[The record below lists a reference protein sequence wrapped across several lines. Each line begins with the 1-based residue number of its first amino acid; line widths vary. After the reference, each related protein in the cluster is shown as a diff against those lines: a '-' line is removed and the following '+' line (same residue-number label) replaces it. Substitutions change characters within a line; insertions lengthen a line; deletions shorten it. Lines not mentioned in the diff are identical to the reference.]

1 MLMSIPGQTM
11 GVSVFTDPLLEATK
25 LTRLELSTTYL
36 IGTLISS
43 LLLPF
48 GGSILDRFG
57 ARIVAMGASL
67 TLGLTLIS
75 FMYIGATSQAVA
87 RLTQG
92 LSPTWAAAAVLT
104 VSFALLR
111 FSGQGMLT
119 MSSRTMMTKWFHRH
133 RGLVSGINGVFVSFG
148 FASAPWAL
156 QSLINFTD
164 WRSAYFYMALTV
176 GAGMTLVAWIFYRD
190 NPEKCGLRMDGDPA
204 SPTPGGTGAADMLA
218 EEWAATRHQALRSR
232 AFWAVTASLAIQSMV
247 FTGITFHIVD
257 LGREAGIASESAV
270 ELFLPIAAVSTL
282 VGLLSG
288 WAADRV
294 EVRSLVLVFL
304 AAQALGFA
312 GAAHLGEPTLAV
324 LMVVGCGAANGL
336 FGTIASVAIPNLFG
350 RKHLGAIAS
359 AQMSCMVAGSAVG
372 PALLAV
378 AKIFSGSYRQGLLL
392 CCGLSLV
399 AVALTLRTVPH
410 RAPQRQSR

>member
-1 MLMSIPGQTM
+1 MKEPYSE
-11 GVSVFTDPLLEATK
+11 GVANQEAEGDSPL
-25 LTRLELSTTYL
+25 R
-36 IGTLISS
+36 
-43 LLLPF
+43 
-48 GGSILDRFG
+48 
-57 ARIVAMGASL
+57 V
-67 TLGLTLIS
+67 
-75 FMYIGATSQAVA
+75 
-87 RLTQG
+87 
-92 LSPTWAAAAVLT
+92 
-104 VSFALLR
+104 
-111 FSGQGMLT
+111 
-119 MSSRTMMTKWFHRH
+119 
-133 RGLVSGINGVFVSFG
+133 
-148 FASAPWAL
+148 
-156 QSLINFTD
+156 
-164 WRSAYFYMALTV
+164 
-176 GAGMTLVAWIFYRD
+176 
-190 NPEKCGLRMDGDPA
+190 
-204 SPTPGGTGAADMLA
+204 
-218 EEWAATRHQALRSR
+218 
-232 AFWAVTASLAIQSMV
+232 
-247 FTGITFHIVD
+247 
-257 LGREAGIASESAV
+257 ASESAV

-336 FGTIASVAIPNLFG
+336 FGTIASVANPNLFG

-392 CCGLSLV
+392 CCGLSLA

-410 RAPQRQSR
+410 RAPQL